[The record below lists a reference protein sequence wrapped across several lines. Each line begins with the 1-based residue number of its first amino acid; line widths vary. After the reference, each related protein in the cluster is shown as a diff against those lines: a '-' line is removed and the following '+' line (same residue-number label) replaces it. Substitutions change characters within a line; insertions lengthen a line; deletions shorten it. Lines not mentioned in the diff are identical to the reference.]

1 MLQLDSQV
9 TRAEVGQL
17 QWEQMDERYTV
28 LAGEQEE
35 CCDRGANGE
44 RASCCCAFQLRDL
57 EETHAIQGDLNI
69 KREKI
74 SLDF

>member
-9 TRAEVGQL
+9 ARAEVGQL
-17 QWEQMDERYTV
+17 PWEKMDERYAV
-28 LAGEQEE
+28 LSGEREE
-35 CCDRGANGE
+35 RCGHGANRD
-44 RASCCCAFQLRDL
+44 RARCYCAFQLRGL

-69 KREKI
+69 EREKI

>member
-1 MLQLDSQV
+1 MLELDSQV
-9 TRAEVGQL
+9 ARAEVGQL
-17 QWEQMDERYTV
+17 QWGQMDERYTV
-28 LAGEQEE
+28 LVGEREE
-35 CCDRGANGE
+35 CCGHGANRD
-44 RASCCCAFQLRDL
+44 RARCCCAFQLRGL

>member
-1 MLQLDSQV
+1 MLELDSQV
-9 TRAEVGQL
+9 ARAEVGQL
-17 QWEQMDERYTV
+17 PWEKMDERYTV
-28 LAGEQEE
+28 LSGEREE
-35 CCDRGANGE
+35 RCGHGANRD
-44 RASCCCAFQLRDL
+44 RARCCCAFQLRGL